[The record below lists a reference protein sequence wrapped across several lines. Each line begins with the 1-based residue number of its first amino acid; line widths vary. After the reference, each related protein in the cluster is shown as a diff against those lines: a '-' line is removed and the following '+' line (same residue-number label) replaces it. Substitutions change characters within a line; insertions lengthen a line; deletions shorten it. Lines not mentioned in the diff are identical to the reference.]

1 MKRRNVEAIVVL
13 GDTTLG
19 NPDLTYVVG
28 GNLARGGV
36 YFKRIDEQPLLLTS
50 LLDVHS
56 ARRLGRVKNVHTLTD
71 YGFEKLAVEHG
82 QADAYPRLI
91 FKVLTQLG
99 VAGKIVLAGRND
111 LAWGVH
117 LSDRLRALGMEVS
130 GDPPPTILEDA
141 RATKS
146 EEELREIRRIGNKT
160 AKVVETVLDEL
171 RFAKHKRGH
180 LLIGRESATVR
191 VVKRIISTQLAFEE
205 LVAPEGTI
213 FATGAS
219 SADPHNSGIPSA
231 EIKEGKLMVFDIFPQ
246 SESGYWFDLTRS
258 FVVGRADKRARHLF
272 NTVQEA
278 QTESLDILREGLPAQ
293 SAMSK
298 ACDIIEKHGFRTVR
312 DIYSGKARKISS
324 GFIHS
329 LGHGVGLTIG
339 EQPYLSLQST
349 VPLKSGNVV
358 TVEPGVYLPRI
369 GGVRIE
375 DTVHITPKGY
385 ENLSK
390 ARKEFELT

>member
-1 MKRRNVEAIVVL
+1 
-13 GDTTLG
+13 
-19 NPDLTYVVG
+19 
-28 GNLARGGV
+28 
-36 YFKRIDEQPLLLTS
+36 
-50 LLDVHS
+50 
-56 ARRLGRVKNVHTLTD
+56 
-71 YGFEKLAVEHG
+71 
-82 QADAYPRLI
+82 
-91 FKVLTQLG
+91 
-99 VAGKIVLAGRND
+99 
-111 LAWGVH
+111 
-117 LSDRLRALGMEVS
+117 
-130 GDPPPTILEDA
+130 
-141 RATKS
+141 
-146 EEELREIRRIGNKT
+146 
-160 AKVVETVLDEL
+160 
-171 RFAKHKRGH
+171 
-180 LLIGRESATVR
+180 
-191 VVKRIISTQLAFEE
+191 
-205 LVAPEGTI
+205 
-213 FATGAS
+213 
-219 SADPHNSGIPSA
+219 
-231 EIKEGKLMVFDIFPQ
+231 MVFDIFPQ

-349 VPLKSGNVV
+349 DPLKSGNVV

-375 DTVHITPKGY
+375 DTVHITAKGY

-390 ARKEFELT
+390 TRKEFELT